1 MSAAALAVVPLSLA
15 LLGVL
20 ALAIRHH
27 RRAAVAAAL
36 LRAEV
41 VALQARLQQFEA
53 GQRQFVGRFAH
64 AIRTP
69 LTIAVNHAE
78 LLCRS
83 RDVAAGAQ
91 GQARSLADYL
101 RHWADLCEGFLRLG
115 DPAGALDTS
124 QHTAVHCHDL
134 VVGAVQ
140 RTQSLALGSGVRI
153 VVSLA
158 ETTVPADLEV
168 HGHQALLAAMLESLL
183 RNAVQTS
190 PRGAAVQL
198 RVDVRAGAVVFSVHD
213 QGAVLSPAQHAGA
226 FDEFGSGRTSSRRVA
241 EPVMGLAIARRIA
254 LHHGGSITVQNDA
267 AGGAVFEVAL
277 PRWRGDAPAEAP
289 LPLASAASAASTA
302 QELP

>member
-1 MSAAALAVVPLSLA
+1 MSAAAVAVVILSLA

-27 RRAAVAAAL
+27 RRAAAAAAL
-36 LRAEV
+36 LQAEV
-41 VALQARLQQFEA
+41 AALQARLQQFEA
-53 GQRQFVGRFAH
+53 GQRHFVDRFAH
-64 AIRTP
+64 TIRTQ

-78 LLCRS
+78 LLARS

-101 RHWADLCEGFLRLG
+101 RHWADLCEGYLRLG
-115 DPAGALDTS
+115 DPAGAPDTT

-140 RTQSLALGSGVRI
+140 RTQSLALGGGVRI
-153 VVSLA
+153 VVSLP
-158 ETTVPADLEV
+158 ETGTAPADLEV

-183 RNAVQTS
+183 RNAVQAS
-190 PRGAAVQL
+190 PRGAAVHLQ
-198 RVDVRAGAVVFSVHD
+198 VEVREGAVVFKVHD
-213 QGAVLSPAQHAGA
+213 QGAVLSPAQLAGA
-226 FDEFGSGRTSSRRVA
+226 FDEFGSGRTSLRRVA
-241 EPVMGLAIARRIA
+241 EPVMGLAITRRIA
-254 LHHGGSITVQNDA
+254 LHHGSSITVQNDA

-289 LPLASAASAASTA
+289 LPLASAASTA